1 MNPDKSSPDKS
12 ARHARRAVAQRL
24 RAFIQTLMS
33 QFTTTS
39 AELVQRAEDER
50 AVSKRPEGERSVGV
64 R

>member
-24 RAFIQTLMS
+24 RAFIQSLMS

-39 AELVQRAEDER
+39 AELIQRAEDER
-50 AVSKRPEGERSVGV
+50 AVNERPEGGRSASV